1 MGYAIFLSKRV
12 MDSEK
17 KHVYFVPG
25 MAAGFEIFR
34 NIKFPENQFEVHILE
49 WLIPEG
55 SETLLE
61 YAKRMAAMVLEPN
74 AILIG
79 VSFGGVV
86 VQEMNSFLKL
96 DKLIIISS
104 VKTRKELPSRMK
116 FASLTKIYKL
126 LPTGLV
132 LSADDLTKFAVGPKS
147 KKRLKLYQEYL
158 QVRDKKYLDWAIE
171 KMMNWSRTEG
181 IKGVI
186 HLHGDRDP
194 VFPIKYIEDCIVIK
208 GGTHI
213 MILNKAREISD
224 KLLKVFEL

>member
-1 MGYAIFLSKRV
+1 MN
-12 MDSEK
+12 SEK
-17 KHVYFVPG
+17 THIYFVPG
-25 MAAGFEIFR
+25 MAAGGEIFR
-34 NIKFPENQFEVHILE
+34 NIKFPEDQYVIHILE

-55 SETLLE
+55 NEILQE

-116 FASLTKIYKL
+116 IASLTKAYKL
-126 LPTGLV
+126 VPTGLV
-132 LSADDLTKFAVGPKS
+132 LSAPDLTKFAIGPKS

-158 QVRDKKYLDWAIE
+158 QVRDKHYLDWAIE
-171 KMMNWSRTEG
+171 KMVNWSQTVE
-181 IKGVI
+181 IKGII
-186 HLHGDRDP
+186 HLHGDKDP

-213 MILNKAREISD
+213 MILNKGREISD
-224 KLLKVFEL
+224 KLLAVFEL